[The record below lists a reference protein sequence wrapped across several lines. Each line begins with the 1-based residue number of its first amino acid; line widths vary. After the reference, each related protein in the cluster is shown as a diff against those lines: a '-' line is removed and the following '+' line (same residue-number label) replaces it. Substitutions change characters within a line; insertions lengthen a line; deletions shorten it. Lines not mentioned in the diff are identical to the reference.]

1 MFLQQT
7 IRKKVTISGI
17 GLHTG
22 AEAQISFC
30 PAPPNTGV
38 HFVRRDL
45 PGCPSIAVHA
55 KYVSAT
61 SYATTLGNDHFAVS
75 TVEHCLSSVT
85 ALQIDNLF
93 IELNGPEIPICDGSA
108 LVFLQELLKVGVVEQ
123 EMPRQ
128 YIFVTQPIYVGNN
141 EKHAYV
147 VPYNGLRIT
156 CTIDFPHPKI
166 GQQKLDIDV
175 NVTNFE
181 RDIAPA
187 RTFGF
192 LRDVEA
198 LRARGLAR
206 GGTLENAIVL
216 DDDNIMNPNG
226 LRFKDEFVRHKV
238 LDAIG
243 DLVTLGH
250 PLLGHLVLFKAGH
263 DLMNQLNAEI
273 LRSTDKMRL
282 LDLGKETPQ
291 VPPYQLPF
299 APLN

>member
-7 IRKKVTISGI
+7 IRKKVTVSGV

-22 AEAQISFC
+22 AESQISFC
-30 PAPPNTGV
+30 PAPPNSGV

-45 PGCPSIAVHA
+45 PGCPSIPVLAS
-55 KYVSAT
+55 YVSAT
-61 SYATTLGNDHFAVS
+61 SYATTLGNEHFAVS
-75 TVEHCLSSVT
+75 TVEHCLSSIT
-85 ALQIDNLF
+85 ALRIDNLF
-93 IELNGPEIPICDGSA
+93 IELSGPEIPICDGSA
-108 LVFLQELLKVGVVEQ
+108 KVFLQELLKVGIVEQ

-128 YIFVTQPIYVGNN
+128 YIFVTKPIFVGNS

-147 VPYNGLRIT
+147 VPYNGLRVT
-156 CTIDFPHPKI
+156 CTIDFPHPSI
-166 GQQKLDIDV
+166 GQQKYDIDV

-181 RDIAPA
+181 KDIAPA

-206 GGTLENAIVL
+206 GGTLENAVVL
-216 DDDNIMNPNG
+216 DDQAVMNPSG

-243 DLVTLGH
+243 DLVTLGK
-250 PLLGHLVLFKAGH
+250 PLLGHVVLFKAGH
-263 DLMNQLNAEI
+263 DLMNQLNNEI
-273 LRSTDKMRL
+273 LQSTDKMKL
-282 LDLGKETPQ
+282 LDLGKEAPQ
-291 VPPYQLPF
+291 IPQFQLPF
-299 APLN
+299 S